1 MPQDPCCLNI
11 FHINSNVKKKKIP
24 LKNG

>member
-11 FHINSNVKKKKIP
+11 FHINSNVKKKIP